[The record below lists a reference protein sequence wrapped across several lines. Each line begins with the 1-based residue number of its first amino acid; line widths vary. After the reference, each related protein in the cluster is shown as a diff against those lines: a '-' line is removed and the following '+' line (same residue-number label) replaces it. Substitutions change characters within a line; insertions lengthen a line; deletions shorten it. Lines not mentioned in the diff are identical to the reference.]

1 MILELSEKFY
11 KCYHCT
17 KNLSCVGAIDLYK
30 HSLSC
35 EKVNRTNVCT
45 ICNYHCRKG
54 KTSLMTHLF
63 THTGEKPYQCSQ
75 CNYSFADRNALRRH
89 EENPSIHNIKRM
101 KKRQMGIAGWDG
113 RYYCKQC
120 SYSTTIHMSLAR
132 HSMIHTGEKP
142 YKCSQCDYRC
152 SDPSSLRRHERNLIV
167 HNKQKHKTS
176 KFTNKVFSVRL
187 LKVDDIVDNI
197 PLVTDGSILDD

>member
-1 MILELSEKFY
+1 
-11 KCYHCT
+11 
-17 KNLSCVGAIDLYK
+17 
-30 HSLSC
+30 
-35 EKVNRTNVCT
+35 
-45 ICNYHCRKG
+45 
-54 KTSLMTHLF
+54 
-63 THTGEKPYQCSQ
+63 
-75 CNYSFADRNALRRH
+75 
-89 EENPSIHNIKRM
+89 
-101 KKRQMGIAGWDG
+101 
-113 RYYCKQC
+113 
-120 SYSTTIHMSLAR
+120 MSLAR